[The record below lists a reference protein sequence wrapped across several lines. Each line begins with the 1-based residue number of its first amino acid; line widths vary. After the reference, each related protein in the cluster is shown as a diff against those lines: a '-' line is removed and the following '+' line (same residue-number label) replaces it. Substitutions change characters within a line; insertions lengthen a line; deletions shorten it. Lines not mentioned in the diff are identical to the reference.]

1 MFLVLS
7 NWSYFFFFCR
17 DDFLLWLSFVVFS
30 MLPVSYNVIIY
41 FRNSWLSFLALV
53 ISSYKIK
60 KLNTSHL
67 QEEGEKLLLNRPLLD
82 LSRQPCNLANEG
94 SFFITDTYGSCW
106 VLKGLKQWSWSTFR
120 LPASQRLY
128 DMLIF
133 KPPLNIEQS
142 CNNLLT
148 VLILW
153 LFEQHRF
160 DQAKGQ
166 HAIK

>member
-1 MFLVLS
+1 MLNPHWLA
-7 NWSYFFFFCR
+7 WKMWR

-120 LPASQRLY
+120 LPASQSIDLTKLRGN
-128 DMLIF
+128 MLLSR
-133 KPPLNIEQS
+133 P
-142 CNNLLT
+142 T
-148 VLILW
+148 
-153 LFEQHRF
+153 RTT
-160 DQAKGQ
+160 KGQ
-166 HAIK
+166 CSRPETDISH